1 MKKFFK
7 ILTIA
12 ILAPVGVSMAQETD
26 LTISQPITYGNTRHE
41 KAVEKITA
49 SNTVEAQAKVQYEAG
64 KAVIMKPG
72 FVAEKGTSF
81 KAYIN
86 KVDRVEGYK
95 ESNVI
100 SLSATPN
107 PFPVETEIEYFL
119 PEAGKVSLVVN
130 SFTGIPVAT
139 LVNDEY
145 QEAGTHKAKFNGQ
158 NVVAGTYLYTIKTD
172 RSVISKKLTK
182 Q

>member
-26 LTISQPITYGNTRHE
+26 LTISQPITYGSTRHE
-41 KAVEKITA
+41 QAFEKITA
-49 SNTVEAQAKVQYEAG
+49 TNTVETKSKVQYEAG
-64 KAVIMKPG
+64 KAVIMLPG

-81 KAYIN
+81 KANIA
-86 KVDRVEGYK
+86 KIERVEGYK

-100 SLSATPN
+100 SMTATPN
-107 PFPVETEIEYFL
+107 PFVLETEIEYYL
-119 PEAGKVSLVVN
+119 PQAGKVSLVVN

-145 QEAGTHKAKFNGQ
+145 QEAGTHKAKFNAQ
-158 NVVAGTYLYTIKTD
+158 NAVAGTYLYTIKTD